1 MPISGGPRRS
11 KTIKYVDDTEIESKI
26 EDDEIVKIEEK
37 QKTNH
42 IQILIFEDGRIEK
55 RIVVE

>member
-37 QKTNH
+37 QKKS
-42 IQILIFEDGRIEK
+42 GWK
-55 RIVVE
+55 RLFK